1 MGDGHVR
8 HLQVFGAHQE
18 LRKYPLQYLFINGKS
33 NLIFVQVFGICCP
46 DPDSK
51 PTKSPIPVLELNST
65 STGDEGDEDYPLE
78 ESKKGTKLP
87 FHCGARENIFFGGDD
102 VPNKQ
107 PFFPSVVGVGS
118 GVQVCIG
125 CYCNL

>member
-1 MGDGHVR
+1 MGDGHIR

-18 LRKYPLQYLFINGKS
+18 LCKYPLRYLFINGKS

-65 STGDEGDEDYPLE
+65 STADEGDEDYPLE

-107 PFFPSVVGVGS
+107 PFFPSIVGVGS
-118 GVQVCIG
+118 GVQVMFVA
-125 CYCNL
+125 YTF

>member
-18 LRKYPLQYLFINGKS
+18 LRKCRAQFLSPVRCDELLF
-33 NLIFVQVFGICCP
+33 LQVFGICCP

-65 STGDEGDEDYPLE
+65 STTEEGDEDYPLE

-118 GVQVCIG
+118 GVQVLAAIVIF
-125 CYCNL
+125 